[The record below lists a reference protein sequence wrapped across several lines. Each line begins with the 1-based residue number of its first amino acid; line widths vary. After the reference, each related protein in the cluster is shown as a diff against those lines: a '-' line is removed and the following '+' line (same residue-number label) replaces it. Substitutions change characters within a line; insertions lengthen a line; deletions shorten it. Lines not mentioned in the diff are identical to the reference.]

1 VASNKIL
8 IWALVDKNT
17 IKVKTDNIFFINK
30 FAIKKGSEV
39 TDFQGNDKE
48 IF

>member
-1 VASNKIL
+1 L

-30 FAIKKGSEV
+30 LAIKKGSEV
-39 TDFQGNDKE
+39 KDFHHNSKYFFNE
-48 IF
+48 I